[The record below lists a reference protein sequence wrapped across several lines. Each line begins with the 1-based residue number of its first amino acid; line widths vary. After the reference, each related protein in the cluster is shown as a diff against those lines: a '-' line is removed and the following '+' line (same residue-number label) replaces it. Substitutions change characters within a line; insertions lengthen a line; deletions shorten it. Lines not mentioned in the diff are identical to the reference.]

1 MTKLEIRPLTADDDL
16 DAQRDLGERAF
27 GAMSPAMR
35 DGWLRRNVLTAA
47 AGRYLAVFDGS
58 RQVGGAAFFDMRQ
71 WWAGREL
78 PMAGVASVK
87 MAPEARGQG
96 TGRRLMTELLR
107 EIAERGYPLS
117 ALYPATMPIYRSL
130 GWEQAGGRYQAT
142 IPTRSL
148 RDLVAPDAALAVPGR
163 GLPVLRK
170 ATAADAAGV
179 ISALGRAHQAARDCG
194 PVTRDLASVEDW
206 LAHGEEYCYLG
217 DDAFLAYEWQHGNTG
232 LFAGWLA
239 AASPEGTRA
248 LWSLLAA
255 HSSTADTVEVRTSPD
270 NPVWLM
276 LRERDARLVKLSKW
290 MLRVVDAKAAIE
302 GRGFPDGV
310 SLAARL
316 TIIDDALPRNSGLW
330 ELVIDGGQGS
340 LERVASA
347 AGGAAAGG
355 AAGGTA
361 AGGAAGGAAAGGG
374 NGAGTLTLGARGL
387 AALYGGTPVSSLRLA
402 GLAAGG
408 SPAGDA
414 ALSAAFSG
422 LAFMLDDF

>member
-1 MTKLEIRPLTADDDL
+1 VPGLALGWGNVTKMEIRPLTADDDL

-27 GAMSPAMR
+27 GAMPPAVR
-35 DGWLRRNVLTAA
+35 DGWLRRNALTAA

-130 GWEQAGGRYQAT
+130 GWELAGGRYQAT

-148 RDLVAPDAALAVPGR
+148 RDLVPPDAAVPGR
-163 GLPVLRK
+163 SLPVLRK
-170 ATAADAAGV
+170 ATVADAAGV
-179 ISALGRAHQAARDCG
+179 ISVLGRAHQAARDCG

-206 LAHGEEYCYLG
+206 LAHGEEYRYLG
-217 DDAFLAYEWQHGNTG
+217 DDAFLAYEWQRGNTG

-270 NPVWLM
+270 NPVWLL

-290 MLRVVDAKAAIE
+290 MLRVVDAKAAIA

-310 SLAARL
+310 SLAVRL
-316 TIIDDALPRNSGLW
+316 TIIDDCLPRNSGRW
-330 ELVIDGGQGS
+330 DLVIDGGQGR
-340 LERVASA
+340 LERA
-347 AGGAAAGG
+347 ATGSTAPGSTAPGSG
-355 AAGGTA
+355 SGT
-361 AGGAAGGAAAGGG
+361 
-374 NGAGTLTLGARGL
+374 GTLTLGARGL
-387 AALYGGTPVSSLRLA
+387 AALYGGTPVATLRLA

>member
-27 GAMSPAMR
+27 GAMPPAMR
-35 DGWLRRNVLTAA
+35 DGWLRRNARTVA

-71 WWAGREL
+71 WWAGRDL

-96 TGRRLMTELLR
+96 IGRRLMTELLR

-130 GWEQAGGRYQAT
+130 GWELAGGRYQAT

-148 RDLVAPDAALAVPGR
+148 RDLLPPDAALAVPGR
-163 GLPVLRK
+163 DLPVLRK
-170 ATAADAAGV
+170 VTAADAASV
-179 ISALGRAHQAARDCG
+179 ISVLGRAHQAARDCG
-194 PVTRDLASVEDW
+194 PVTRDLASVEEW
-206 LAHGEEYCYLG
+206 LAHREEYRYIG
-217 DDAFLAYEWQHGNTG
+217 DDAFLAYEWQRGNTG

-255 HSSTADTVEVRTSPD
+255 HSSTANTVEVRTSPD
-270 NPVWLM
+270 NPVWLL

-290 MLRVVDAKAAIE
+290 MLRVVDAKTAIE

-310 SLAARL
+310 SLTIRL
-316 TIIDDALPRNSGLW
+316 TIVDDCLPRNSGLW
-330 ELVIDGGQGS
+330 NLVVDGGQGS
-340 LERVASA
+340 LERAASA
-347 AGGAAAGG
+347 SSS
-355 AAGGTA
+355 TA
-361 AGGAAGGAAAGGG
+361 SSSTASG
-374 NGAGTLTLGARGL
+374 GAGTLTLGARGL
-387 AALYGGTPVSSLRLA
+387 AALYGGTPVSTLRLA